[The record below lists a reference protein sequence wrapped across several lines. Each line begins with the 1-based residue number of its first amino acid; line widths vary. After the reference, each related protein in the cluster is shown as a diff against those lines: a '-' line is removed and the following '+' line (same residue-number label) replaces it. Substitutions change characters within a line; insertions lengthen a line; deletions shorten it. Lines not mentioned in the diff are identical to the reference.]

1 MKQQQEKMKQR
12 KLKALFFDFDGVIVD
27 SNSTKTAAFRELF
40 KNYTQDVIEEIVAYH
55 RRHGGVSRV
64 EKIRY
69 AHEHIIKQPLTEK
82 ELADWSAEY
91 SQLVVQ
97 DVIGV
102 DCIAGAREFLD
113 SNRGGVPMFVISGTP
128 EAELRY
134 IADQREITGYF
145 RKLHGSPIRKPV
157 HIRNLLAAYRLDP
170 DCCIFIGDALTDF
183 NAARET
189 GLHFIG
195 IQGEI
200 SFPQGTRALPD
211 CRGLKREIRK
221 THNYLPGYSLND

>member
-1 MKQQQEKMKQR
+1 MKQQ
-12 KLKALFFDFDGVIVD
+12 KLQALFFDFDGVIVD
-27 SNSTKTAAFRELF
+27 SNANKTAAFRALF
-40 KNYTQDVIEEIVAYH
+40 KEYTQDVIAEIVAYH

-69 AHEHIIKQPLTEK
+69 AHENIIKQPLTEK
-82 ELADWSAEY
+82 ELAVWSAEY
-91 SQLVVQ
+91 AQLVVE

-102 DCIAGAREFLD
+102 DWIAGAREFLD
-113 SNRGGVPMFVISGTP
+113 SNRGSVPMFVISGTP

-134 IADQREITGYF
+134 IVEQREMTGYF
-145 RKLHGSPIRKPV
+145 RKIHGSPLKKTV
-157 HIRNLLAAYRLDP
+157 HIRNLLTAYRLNP
-170 DCCIFIGDALTDF
+170 GRCIFIGDALTDF

-200 SFPQGTRALPD
+200 TFPEGTRVLPD
-211 CRGLKREIRK
+211 CRGLQREIRK
-221 THNYLPGYSLND
+221 THDYLPGYFLDD